1 MLTVNM
7 YEAKT
12 QFSSLI
18 KKVENEHEKIL
29 VCRNGHP
36 IAEIIPLKKTNNKK
50 LPAFDPK
57 LKLNI
62 NYDPTEPLDYDELP
76 EVCK

>member
-12 QFSSLI
+12 QFSSLL
-18 KKVENEHEKIL
+18 KKVEKEHEKIL

-36 IAEIIPLKKTNNKK
+36 IAEIIPLQKNNKK
-50 LPAFDPK
+50 ELPPPDSK
-57 LKLNI
+57 LRLNI

>member
-12 QFSSLI
+12 QFSSLL

-36 IAEIIPLKKTNNKK
+36 IAEILPLNKTNKKK
-50 LPAFDPK
+50 LPPPDPK
-57 LKLNI
+57 LRLNI
-62 NYDPTEPLDYDELP
+62 NYDPTAPLDYDELP

>member
-12 QFSSLI
+12 QFSSLL

-36 IAEIIPLKKTNNKK
+36 IAEILPLKKNKQK
-50 LPAFDPK
+50 ELAPPNPK
-57 LKLNI
+57 LRLNI
-62 NYDPTEPLDYDELP
+62 KYDPTEPLDYDELP